1 MTEENLPK
9 MDLREWNLLRIVMQI
24 EKKAVNIAQ
33 TEDILRLLDKFP
45 EANMKELIKMELWK
59 RYLEL
64 CNLAEPLLKLYG
76 KDIDVPKLEHENVTI
91 FEILTYTRKLIKAVY
106 ELLYEL
112 DMFPKKKNMPT
123 EDKLS
128 YYLDVEL

>member
-1 MTEENLPK
+1 MTEENLPR
-9 MDLREWNLLRIVMQI
+9 MDLKEWNLLRIVMQI

-45 EANMKELIKMELWK
+45 ETNMKELIKMELWK

-64 CNLAEPLLKLYG
+64 CNLAEPLLKMYG
-76 KDIDVPKLEHENVTI
+76 KDIEVPRLEHENVTI

-112 DMFPKKKNMPT
+112 DMFPKKKNVLV
-123 EDKLS
+123 EDKVS
-128 YYLDVEL
+128 RCYDIEL